1 MSKPRIAIVVGS
13 VREGRFADKPAQWLA
28 KIANSRADVEVEIL
42 DLKDYPMPI
51 FAEATAPNYGTSKDP
66 VARRWQ
72 EKLATFDGFVFTAAE
87 YNHAPTGVLKNALD
101 YAGREWNRKP
111 AGFVGY
117 GSVGGARAVEQLRQ
131 IAVELQMAPVKAA
144 VHIGWSEYLSIA
156 QGQKTLADYD
166 YLAQSAGAL
175 LDDVVWW
182 ANALRAAR
190 DTDAAKSK
198 AA

>member
-13 VREGRFADKPAQWLA
+13 VREGRFADKPAEWIG
-28 KIANSRADVEVEIL
+28 KIANSRTDVEVETL
-42 DLKDYPMPI
+42 DLKDYPMPF
-51 FAEATAPNYGTSKDP
+51 FAEAKSPAWGPSQDE

-72 EKLATFDGFVFTAAE
+72 ARLAEFDGFIFIAAE
-87 YNHAPTGVLKNALD
+87 YNHGPTAVLKNALD
-101 YAGREWNRKP
+101 YAGTQWHRKA

-117 GSVGGARAVEQLRQ
+117 GGVGGARAIEQLRL

-144 VHIGWSEYLSIA
+144 VHIGWSDYLPVA
-156 QGQKTLADYD
+156 QGQKRLDELDHLNQNAT
-166 YLAQSAGAL
+166 AL

-190 DTDAAKSK
+190 DATALQAEAA
-198 AA
+198 